1 MNEFGKGVVGLA
13 PLSARQKEMQMQY
26 GISMVGQ
33 VTFYANDTDH
43 SASRTY
49 KLCIYIYHEKY
60 TYTCR
65 HIFLYSSMNLLFF
78 LLFDI

>member
-43 SASRTY
+43 SAITYINCVYILLNTRTHVD
-49 KLCIYIYHEKY
+49 IYFY
-60 TYTCR
+60 TVA
-65 HIFLYSSMNLLFF
+65 
-78 LLFDI
+78 